1 MAEAIVVL
9 YWDTSAL
16 LSYLF
21 VDSHSAIAQEWA
33 ATDGHHLL
41 SSLAHAEACAV
52 VARMTREG
60 IIDESDANAA
70 QATVQNGWWRQLNG
84 LPDRDTV
91 SLLAQKWALRGADL
105 WHLAMAVSLREELPE
120 LKLIS
125 FDDKLNKAATGE
137 GLACNHSGA
146 G

>member
-1 MAEAIVVL
+1 MAEAAVVL
-9 YWDTSAL
+9 YWDTSAV

-21 VDSHSAIAQEWA
+21 VDSHSAITHKWA
-33 ATDGHHLL
+33 ATEGHHLL

-60 IIDESDANAA
+60 IIDETDANAA
-70 QATVQNGWWRQLNG
+70 RATVQNGWWRQLNG

-91 SLLAQKWALRGADL
+91 SLLAQKWVLRGADL
-105 WHLAMAVSLREELPE
+105 WHLAMAVSFREELPE

-125 FDDKLNKAATGE
+125 FDDRLNKPATGE
-137 GLACNHSGA
+137 GFACNG
-146 G
+146 

>member
-1 MAEAIVVL
+1 MAEATVVL
-9 YWDTSAL
+9 YWDTSAV

-21 VDSHSAIAQEWA
+21 VDSHSAIAHNWA

-52 VARMTREG
+52 IARMTREG

-70 QATVQNGWWRQLNG
+70 QATVQNGWWRELNG

-91 SLLAQKWALRGADL
+91 SLLAEKWTLRGADL
-105 WHLAMAVSLREELPE
+105 WHLAMAVSLREELSE
-120 LKLIS
+120 LTLIS
-125 FDDKLNKAATGE
+125 FDDRLSKAATGE
-137 GLACNHSGA
+137 GLAYNG
-146 G
+146 

>member
-1 MAEAIVVL
+1 MAEAVVVL

-21 VDSHSAIAQEWA
+21 VDSHSAIAQKWA

-52 VARMTREG
+52 VARMTREA
-60 IIDESDANAA
+60 IIDETDANTAR
-70 QATVQNGWWRQLNG
+70 ATVQNGLWRQLNG

-105 WHLAMAVSLREELPE
+105 WHLAMPVTLRVELPE

-125 FDDKLNKAATGE
+125 FDVKLNKAATGE
-137 GLACNHSGA
+137 GLVCNESLW
-146 G
+146 